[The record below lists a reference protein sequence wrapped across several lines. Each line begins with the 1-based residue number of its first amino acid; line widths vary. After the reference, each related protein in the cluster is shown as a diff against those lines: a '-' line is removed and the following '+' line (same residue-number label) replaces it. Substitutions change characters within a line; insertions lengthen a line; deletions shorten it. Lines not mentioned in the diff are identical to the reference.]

1 MSNFLIGRDNMKD
14 LLIALVRQKRL
25 MDFNLILGEKQT
37 FQVGALT
44 LKILT

>member
-25 MDFNLILGEKQT
+25 MDFNS
-37 FQVGALT
+37 F
-44 LKILT
+44 LKKEI